1 MQMYVQDPTPIS
13 LPRMGSCTH
22 TGLCTWGT
30 SNWTGYFSSST
41 TRWHM
46 RTLATTLYQDKLPDM
61 FSSLEK
67 AYHPY
72 IRHPHHT
79 VTQCTPQRCAA
90 PRTPFRPSHT
100 PLHFTDESTKPG
112 AFSQGGK
119 GLTPSSFSSGWGH
132 RNRAEKTEALR
143 LDTFKAG

>member
-13 LPRMGSCTH
+13 LPHSGSCTH

-30 SNWTGYFSSST
+30 SDWTGYFSSST
-41 TRWHM
+41 TRLRMH
-46 RTLATTLYQDKLPDM
+46 TLATTLYQDKLPDM

-79 VTQCTPQRCAA
+79 VTQRTPQRCLFR
-90 PRTPFRPSHT
+90 PFHTPFISLRKAPNLVHFLRVGRAQHHPAFHPAGATEIELRRHRP
-100 PLHFTDESTKPG
+100 
-112 AFSQGGK
+112 
-119 GLTPSSFSSGWGH
+119 
-132 RNRAEKTEALR
+132 
-143 LDTFKAG
+143 